1 MREGEREERNE
12 GRRGTR
18 IALSYYKLLDHYL
31 SFWEHLAH
39 ALLTHEDAMCE
50 SRARLR
56 RAYMRNALVYPHP
69 PCPWRAALTA
79 HCFLLQVIRHQG
91 RYAAFLNAVLVPIG
105 QGRSVHCKG
114 LRSHCEIA
122 LGSRISGLGL
132 RLRRIGL
139 AKFLG
144 AGSDLVFRC
153 VSSINSALGR
163 SEVSFARLVSNCPFD
178 FIEAIT
184 SFLRVCHRQS

>member
-1 MREGEREERNE
+1 MRLSTPPLSVEGC
-12 GRRGTR
+12 
-18 IALSYYKLLDHYL
+18 AD
-31 SFWEHLAH
+31 
-39 ALLTHEDAMCE
+39 C
-50 SRARLR
+50 
-56 RAYMRNALVYPHP
+56 ALVPRP
-69 PCPWRAALTA
+69 VDQAS
-79 HCFLLQVIRHQG
+79 
-91 RYAAFLNAVLVPIG
+91 VLVPIG

-132 RLRRIGL
+132 RLRRLGL

-144 AGSDLVFRC
+144 AGRALVFKC

-163 SEVSFARLVSNCPFD
+163 SEVSFARLLSNCSSD

-184 SFLRVCHRQS
+184 SLLRVRHRQS